1 MSNISRRNFLY
12 SSGAAVYGVLILPR
26 LMSFLPNSTVN
37 VAVIGAAGRGLNNW
51 TQMLGVRG
59 DDRRIKDGLEKPVS
73 REPHSHVRIVAF
85 CDVDDNVAG
94 KAYKILPEVPR
105 YKDFRV
111 MLDELDKD
119 IDAVIV
125 STPDHTHFAAT
136 MAAMERG
143 KHVYVEK
150 PLAHDIW
157 QLRTLKKAAAYY
169 GIVIQL
175 GNQGH
180 ASDGI
185 RNVKEWYDLGLLGEI
200 KEIHAWFNGPKFGD
214 NLWFNKPN
222 NYPPLGEAIPSALDW
237 SLWLGPAIN
246 REYSHY
252 YLPKWWRSYF
262 ELGTGMLGD
271 WGCHTLD
278 APFWSL
284 NLGMP
289 ESVEPIFGK
298 LSSALTDF
306 APDQSILNFKFTK
319 RGNKAAVDLT
329 WYEGGKKPETRPE
342 WGLNKTPNNG
352 MLMVG
357 EKATVITDGK
367 PYKPKILMANAD
379 WDAFN
384 KDGWVKSIPRIKN
397 ESPHAE
403 FIAAIRGNGPKPGSS
418 FEYGADLT
426 EVALLGALAQRSNK
440 KIEYDA
446 ASMRV
451 TNHPEL
457 NKYIKAEVCSGW
469 SYGENL
475 WGNSL

>member
-1 MSNISRRNFLY
+1 MTNFSRRKFLY
-12 SSGAAVYGVLILPR
+12 TSGAAAAGVMLVPS
-26 LMSFLPNSTVN
+26 LMSFSPNSTVN
-37 VAVIGAAGRGLNNW
+37 VAVIGVAGRGLNNW
-51 TQMLGVRG
+51 TQMLGIRG
-59 DDRRIKDGLEKPVS
+59 DGRRIKDGLEPAGPRKAHP
-73 REPHSHVRIVAF
+73 HVRIVAF
-85 CDVDDNVAG
+85 CDVDDNKAAP
-94 KAYKILPEVPR
+94 AYKILPDVPVF
-105 YKDFRV
+105 KDFRV
-111 MLDELDKD
+111 MLDKMDKD

-169 GIVIQL
+169 GVVTQL

-185 RNVKEWYDLGLLGEI
+185 RSVKEWYDLGLIGEV

-214 NLWFNKPN
+214 HLWFNKPK
-222 NYPPLGEAIPSALDW
+222 NYPPSAEPIPGTLEWD
-237 SLWLGPAIN
+237 LWLGPAKK
-246 REYSHY
+246 RDFSHY
-252 YLPKWWRSYF
+252 YLPKWWRSYLD
-262 ELGTGMLGD
+262 LGTGMLGD

-278 APFWSL
+278 APFWTL
-284 NLGMP
+284 DLGMP
-289 ESVEPIFGK
+289 TSVKPTFSK
-298 LSSALTDF
+298 LSPVPADF
-306 APDQSILNFKFTK
+306 GPDQSILNFKFPE
-319 RGNKAAVDLT
+319 RGNKPAVDLI
-329 WYEGGKKPETRPE
+329 WYEGGKKPENRSE
-342 WGLNKTPNNG
+342 WGMNKVPGNG

-357 EKATVITDGK
+357 EKATVFTGGK
-367 PYKPKILMANAD
+367 PYAPKILMPKAD
-379 WDAFN
+379 WEAFN
-384 KDGWVKSIPRIKN
+384 KKGWEKSIPRIKD

-403 FIAAIRGNGPKPGSS
+403 FIDAIRGNGSKPGSS

-440 KIEYDA
+440 EIEYDA
-446 ASMRV
+446 ANMKV

-457 NKYIKAEVCSGW
+457 NKYIKEEVRSGW

-475 WGNSL
+475 WKK